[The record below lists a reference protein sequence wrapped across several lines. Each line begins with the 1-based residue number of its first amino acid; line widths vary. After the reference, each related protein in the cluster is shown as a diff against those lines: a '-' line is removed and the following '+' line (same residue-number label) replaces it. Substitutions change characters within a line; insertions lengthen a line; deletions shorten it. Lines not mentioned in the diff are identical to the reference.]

1 MSHALFSAAG
11 LTCLR
16 GERLVFVGLE
26 FALNAGDAL
35 LLVGPNGSGKSSL
48 LRLMALLLRP
58 WRGDFHWNGA
68 PVGDDPDAHRAR
80 LRYVGHL
87 DGVKPV
93 LTGLESLSFWAALD
107 GAPDPES
114 RALAALERL
123 GLERLAQVPG
133 RYLSAG
139 QKRRLNLA
147 RLLLLPVPLW
157 LLDEPTN
164 GLDVAST
171 ARLEDELAAHRAA
184 GGIVIASTHTPLA
197 LAGAASLRLDDFTP
211 EPHEHDLGEAA

>member
-1 MSHALFSAAG
+1 MAQGDFTGSD

-16 GERLVFVGLE
+16 GERLVFVGLG
-26 FALNAGDAL
+26 FALAAGGAL

-48 LRLMALLLRP
+48 LRLMALLLKP
-58 WRGDFHWNGA
+58 WRGGFHWQGA
-68 PVGDDPDAHRAR
+68 AVADAHRAR

-93 LTGLESLSFWAALD
+93 LTCLESLSFWASLD
-107 GAPDPES
+107 GTPAPER

-147 RLLLLPVPLW
+147 RLLLAPAALW

-164 GLDVAST
+164 GLDVAAT

-184 GGIVIASTHTPLA
+184 GGMVVASTHTPLA
-197 LAGAASLRLDDFTP
+197 LPGAEVLRLDDFTP
-211 EPHEHDLGEAA
+211 EYHEHGETDR